1 MFNSLHLTLN
11 INILNVVY
19 RDICSAEILL
29 THHHDLHKI
38 CGKPVTLLLFILSS
52 DRISNW

>member
-1 MFNSLHLTLN
+1 MFNSLHVTLN

-29 THHHDLHKI
+29 THHHDLI

-52 DRISNW
+52 DRIINW